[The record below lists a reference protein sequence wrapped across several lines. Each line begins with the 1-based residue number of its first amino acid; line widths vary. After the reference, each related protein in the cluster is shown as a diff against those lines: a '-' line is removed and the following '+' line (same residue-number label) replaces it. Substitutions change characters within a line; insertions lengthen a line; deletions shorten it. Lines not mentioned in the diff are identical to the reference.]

1 VSEDQKSD
9 DQTPSIQVPEDDDIP
24 AEDATSPQVMFAREH
39 SQAEGD
45 VEEEDDI

>member
-24 AEDATSPQVMFAREH
+24 AEDATSPQVMFAGEH